1 MKRAMTKLTLL
12 AALTL
17 SLAAGTASAQSYE
30 FQVEHEHLLRSC
42 RGTLVVAPGGIE
54 FKSAQPDHSRVWQY
68 TELQQVKVTSKS
80 ALELLTYEDEKRLA
94 GRDRVYKFKLLAGEI
109 TPEVSAQ
116 LMARV
121 TRPLVTSI
129 PPVADG
135 TPRFEAPVK
144 HLHPFGGCAGTLSI
158 FADRVTFESS
168 DKPEHSRFWRYADI
182 ENFSQSERFRFEIA
196 ASEAGFGGPRSYN
209 FQLKAAL
216 PAGAYDYVW
225 ARVYPSKFR
234 RYESW

>member
-1 MKRAMTKLTLL
+1 MKRLMLLATLTLL
-12 AALTL
+12 
-17 SLAAGTASAQSYE
+17 LAARAAPAQTHE
-30 FQVEHEHLLRSC
+30 FTVEHEHLLRGC
-42 RGTLVVAPGGIE
+42 RGTLLIAPGGIE
-54 FKSAQPDHSRVWQY
+54 FKSAQPGHSRVWQY
-68 TELQQVKVTSKS
+68 AELQQVKVTSKS

-109 TPEVSAQ
+109 TPAVSAQ
-116 LMARV
+116 LMART
-121 TRPLVTSI
+121 TRPLVTSV
-129 PPVADG
+129 PPVTAG
-135 TPRFEAPVK
+135 EPQFQVPVK
-144 HLHPFGGCAGTLSI
+144 HLHNFGGCPGTLRI

-168 DKPEHSRFWRYADI
+168 DRPEHSRFWRYADI

-209 FQLKAAL
+209 FQLKTAL

-234 RYESW
+234 RN

>member
-1 MKRAMTKLTLL
+1 MKRLMLLTTLTLL
-12 AALTL
+12 
-17 SLAAGTASAQSYE
+17 LAASAAPAQTHE
-30 FQVEHEHLLRSC
+30 FTVEHEHLLRGC
-42 RGTLVVAPGGIE
+42 RGTLLIAPGGIE
-54 FKSAQPDHSRVWQY
+54 FKSAQAEHSRVWQY
-68 TELQQVKVTSKS
+68 AELQQVKVTSKS

-94 GRDRVYKFKLLAGEI
+94 GRDRVYKFKLLAGEV
-109 TPEVSAQ
+109 TPGVSAQ

-158 FADRVTFESS
+158 FADRVSFESS
-168 DKPEHSRFWRYADI
+168 DKPEHSRFWRYTDI
-182 ENFSQSERFRFEIA
+182 ENFSRSERFRFEIA
-196 ASEAGFGGPRSYN
+196 ASEAAFGGPRSYN
-209 FQLKAAL
+209 FQLKADL
-216 PAGAYDYVW
+216 PAEVYEYVW

-234 RYESW
+234 RN

>member
-1 MKRAMTKLTLL
+1 MRRLMLLTS
-12 AALTL
+12 LTL
-17 SLAAGTASAQSYE
+17 SLAAVTASAQSHE
-30 FQVEHEHLLRSC
+30 FQVEHEHLLRGC
-42 RGTLVVAPGGIE
+42 RGTLLITPGGIE
-54 FKSAQPDHSRVWQY
+54 FKSAQAEHSRAWQY
-68 TELQQVKVTSKS
+68 AELQQVKVASKS

-94 GRDRVYKFKLLAGEI
+94 GRDRVYKFKLLEGEI
-109 TPEVSAQ
+109 TPEISAQ

-121 TRPLVTSI
+121 TRPLVTSV
-129 PPVADG
+129 PPVTIGA
-135 TPRFEAPVK
+135 PRYEAPVK
-144 HLHPFGGCAGTLSI
+144 HLHPFGGCSGTLRV

-182 ENFSQSERFRFEIA
+182 ESFSQSERFRFEIA

-234 RYESW
+234 RN